1 MINKVFDNNIDKKL
15 IKNNQNNKKA
25 KITKIDFNKWSRMT
39 SFIIKKYNQLSLS

>member
-25 KITKIDFNKWSRMT
+25 KITKIDFNK
-39 SFIIKKYNQLSLS
+39 